1 MATAGQPTTFAELY
15 GDLLV
20 RMRADTTAASASETI
35 AKRYLNISLHD
46 MHIQQNWPW
55 AERTATVITRPPYE
69 TGTIHIAAATRTTL
83 EGNNTLWSTAI
94 TGMGFN
100 NVNAGAKVRL
110 GGEEVYKIGTVS
122 SDVSATLLSRYVE
135 NVTTAS
141 TYALAHSA
149 YVAYQDEYELA
160 ADFFRLVDA
169 RQFSDVMNIPVLGSQ
184 EFYRRYP
191 RNATRGGAP
200 EKCTIIELGP
210 TTNSDWQPRVVF
222 FPYPNDSYQI
232 PYRYMTRDLAVTST
246 GVGQTEMS
254 ADTDEPIV
262 PVRYRH
268 VLLSYASFL
277 WYRDQKDDT
286 RSQEAYQE
294 YVDGVKRIAGDSSPQ
309 RDRPRFIP
317 VHARQQPIYARGR
330 GSRYTTNPDAWDALR
345 E

>member
-1 MATAGQPTTFAELY
+1 MSTAGQPTVFSELY

-20 RMRADTTAASASETI
+20 RMRADTTASGGSELI
-35 AKRYLNISLHD
+35 AKRYLNIALHD
-46 MHIQQNWPW
+46 VHIQQNWPW
-55 AERTATVITRPPYE
+55 AERTATIITRPPYE
-69 TGTIHIAAATRTTL
+69 TGTVSIAAGTRTTL
-83 EGNNTLWSTAI
+83 EGNNTLWDTAV

-100 NVNAGAKVRL
+100 NLNAGGKVRL
-110 GGEEVYKIGTVS
+110 GGAEVYKVGTVS
-122 SDVSATLLSRYVE
+122 SAVSALLQSRYVE
-135 NVTTAS
+135 NVSTAS

-191 RNATRGGAP
+191 RNAIRGGAP
-200 EKCTIIELGP
+200 EKCTIVELGP
-210 TTNSDWQPRVVF
+210 TTSSDWQPRVVF
-222 FPYPNDSYQI
+222 YPYPNTSYQI
-232 PYRYMTRDLAVTST
+232 PYRYMTRDLAVTSA

-254 ADTDEPIV
+254 ADSDEPII

-268 VLLSYASFL
+268 ILLSYASFL
-277 WYRDQKDDT
+277 WYRDQKDDA
-286 RSQEAYQE
+286 RSQETYQE

-309 RDRPRFIP
+309 RDRPRLVPLHMTRQP
-317 VHARQQPIYARGR
+317 VFARGR
-330 GSRYTTNPDAWDALR
+330 GSRYTSNPDAWDSFR

>member
-1 MATAGQPTTFAELY
+1 MSTAGQPTVFSELF

-20 RMRADTTAASASETI
+20 RMRADTTASGGSELI
-35 AKRYLNISLHD
+35 AKRYLNIALHD
-46 MHIQQNWPW
+46 VHIQQNWPW
-55 AERTATVITRPPYE
+55 AERTATIITRPPYE
-69 TGTIHIAAATRTTL
+69 TGTVSIAAGTRTTL
-83 EGNNTLWSTAI
+83 EGNNTLWDTAV

-100 NVNAGAKVRL
+100 NLNAGGKVRL
-110 GGEEVYKIGTVS
+110 GGAEVYKVGTVS
-122 SDVSATLLSRYVE
+122 SAVSALLQSRYVE
-135 NVTTAS
+135 NVSTAS

-191 RNATRGGAP
+191 RNAIRGGAP
-200 EKCTIIELGP
+200 EKCTIVELGP
-210 TTNSDWQPRVVF
+210 TTSSDWQPRVVF
-222 FPYPNDSYQI
+222 YPYPNTSYQI
-232 PYRYMTRDLAVTST
+232 PYRYMTRDLAVTSA

-254 ADTDEPIV
+254 ADSDEPII

-268 VLLSYASFL
+268 ILLSYASFL
-277 WYRDQKDDT
+277 WYRDQKDDA
-286 RSQEAYQE
+286 RSQETYQE

-309 RDRPRFIP
+309 RDKPRLVPLHMTRQP
-317 VHARQQPIYARGR
+317 VFARGR
-330 GSRYTTNPDAWDALR
+330 GSRYTSNPDAWDAFR